1 MKTWRYIVVIF
12 LVFSTEV
19 IIGQT
24 EESEKSTFNFSL
36 LRQNDEITI
45 VDDGKKTW
53 YESLKQI
60 ELGKNTF
67 VSFGGS
73 YRFQTEAFVNEQF
86 STEED
91 QSDYWFLQR
100 FQLFSHL
107 KVSDKF
113 ELFAELNS
121 SIISSK
127 DNLAPVD
134 RDELSFNQ
142 LFARYHFDE
151 HWNFLLG
158 RQNMRLGSGR
168 LVDIREGP
176 NVRLSFD
183 MAQLQ
188 YQNEKTKV
196 TAFYAVPVRP
206 EEGVF
211 DNNTLDFQET
221 LATFYWTQKWNAN
234 TNTDVY
240 FMYKEEENKT
250 WNAGTADDERLSI
263 GVRHFGNWGKLQYN
277 NEFVYQTGNF
287 GTQNINAWTASV
299 NVEYPI
305 SVLNNN
311 VILGFKTELISGDSD
326 ANDNNLNTF
335 DGLYPRGAYF
345 GRVARFGPSN
355 LFDLHPYV
363 ETSIGR
369 FSLEFDYVAF
379 WRFSNDDGVY
389 SPPLIL
395 EYPSINSNRFIGH
408 QIGSIT
414 GFEVNNFI
422 TLELEAN
429 LIFPGSFLNESGLD
443 DTLFH
448 TVFTA
453 EIKF

>member
-1 MKTWRYIVVIF
+1 MLSAEA
-12 LVFSTEV
+12 LV
-19 IIGQT
+19 GQT
-24 EESEKSTFNFSL
+24 SAKEKSTFDFSL
-36 LRQNDEITI
+36 LRQNDEVTL
-45 VDDGKKTW
+45 VDDGKKSW
-53 YESLKQI
+53 YESLKNI
-60 ELGKNTF
+60 KLGNNTSI
-67 VSFGGS
+67 SFGGS

-100 FQLFSHL
+100 FQLFSHV

-113 ELFAELNS
+113 EFFVELNS

-142 LFARYHFDE
+142 LFARYHFNDR
-151 HWNFLLG
+151 WNFLIG

-168 LVDIREGP
+168 LVDVREGP

-188 YQNEKTKV
+188 YANEQTKV

-211 DNNTLDFQET
+211 DNDVLNFQET
-221 LATFYWTQKWNAN
+221 LATLYWTQHWNAT
-234 TNTDVY
+234 TNTDIY
-240 FMYKEEENKT
+240 LMYKEEEDKT

-263 GVRHFGNWGKLQYN
+263 GVRHFGNWGKWQYN

-287 GTQNINAWTASV
+287 GSQNIHAWTASV
-299 NVEYPI
+299 NVEHPI
-305 SVLNNN
+305 SLFANEAT
-311 VILGFKTELISGDSD
+311 LGLKTELISGDTD

-355 LFDLHPYV
+355 LFDIHPYI
-363 ETSIGR
+363 ETSIGKL
-369 FSLEFDYVAF
+369 SLEFDYVAF

-395 EYPSINSNRFIGH
+395 EYPSSNSNRFIGH
-408 QIGSIT
+408 QIGSIA

-422 TLELEAN
+422 TLELETN
-429 LIFPGSFLNESGLD
+429 FIFPGSFLKESGLN

-453 EIKF
+453 EFKF